1 METLKKYDVEPM
13 TPWRSITELAASPD
27 GKSILF
33 TRVSVNDEDDA
44 YDSHVWITLV
54 ETGESRQFTHG
65 LGKDFSPLWSP
76 DGGDIYFLSTR
87 STGEQGEPKARLWKI
102 SLKGGE
108 ARPIVE
114 AKHSVESPQ
123 LSPDG
128 RRALFISSIE
138 EESEARGDAEE
149 TDVIWV
155 KKLIY
160 KQNGV
165 LKLNEGTR
173 KQLFVASLEKQE
185 SKQLTAGPFNIISAA
200 WSPDGERIAFVT
212 NMEDYDGSQIR
223 DVYVVDADGGTPR
236 KVTDGKV
243 MTSSVS
249 WSPDGAL
256 IAYTGYEPYG
266 PNYRG
271 WRNTEVWLVPAG
283 GGRPRNITKDF
294 DRTIRAF
301 NAKLAWSPDSEEIF
315 FPAPDQGANNI
326 YKVGVQDGE
335 VVPIIQGK
343 QSITTFD
350 VFGADNSI
358 AYTVS
363 EATTLDEIWIR
374 NSEGTRRL
382 TDINGGLAE
391 KWGFVEPEEFWFEA
405 SDGVRIQ
412 GWIMR
417 PLGFREGESYPT
429 IMDVHGGPMGFHG
442 YVFNHKFQVL
452 ARHGYAVIYVNPRMS
467 TGYGESFAAECC
479 GHYGEKD
486 YSDLMEAL
494 DYAIG
499 KYTFIDS
506 ERLGVQGHS
515 YGGFMMNWIVGHTN
529 RFKACVSMASI
540 SNWESFFGL
549 SDIGTYWVPWQ
560 VGFGKDPWESRDLCS
575 EKAPLTYVDKV
586 ETPILL
592 MHPEKDYRCPLDQSE
607 QLFVALKKMGK
618 ETELIIFPDEHHLLP
633 VSGKP
638 SHRREW
644 IRHTL
649 RWFDRYLK

>member
-1 METLKKYDVEPM
+1 
-13 TPWRSITELAASPD
+13 
-27 GKSILF
+27 
-33 TRVSVNDEDDA
+33 
-44 YDSHVWITLV
+44 
-54 ETGESRQFTHG
+54 
-65 LGKDFSPLWSP
+65 
-76 DGGDIYFLSTR
+76 
-87 STGEQGEPKARLWKI
+87 
-102 SLKGGE
+102 
-108 ARPIVE
+108 
-114 AKHSVESPQ
+114 
-123 LSPDG
+123 
-128 RRALFISSIE
+128 
-138 EESEARGDAEE
+138 
-149 TDVIWV
+149 
-155 KKLIY
+155 
-160 KQNGV
+160 
-165 LKLNEGTR
+165 
-173 KQLFVASLEKQE
+173 
-185 SKQLTAGPFNIISAA
+185 
-200 WSPDGERIAFVT
+200 
-212 NMEDYDGSQIR
+212 
-223 DVYVVDADGGTPR
+223 
-236 KVTDGKV
+236 
-243 MTSSVS
+243 
-249 WSPDGAL
+249 
-256 IAYTGYEPYG
+256 
-266 PNYRG
+266 
-271 WRNTEVWLVPAG
+271 
-283 GGRPRNITKDF
+283 
-294 DRTIRAF
+294 
-301 NAKLAWSPDSEEIF
+301 
-315 FPAPDQGANNI
+315 
-326 YKVGVQDGE
+326 
-335 VVPIIQGK
+335 
-343 QSITTFD
+343 
-350 VFGADNSI
+350 
-358 AYTVS
+358 
-363 EATTLDEIWIR
+363 
-374 NSEGTRRL
+374 
-382 TDINGGLAE
+382 
-391 KWGFVEPEEFWFEA
+391 
-405 SDGVRIQ
+405 
-412 GWIMR
+412 MR
-417 PLGFREGESYPT
+417 PPGFREGESYPT

-442 YVFNHKFQVL
+442 YGFNHKFQVL